1 MIHTLLQLNTRF
13 SPAAPGNRLNSMP
26 PKTPRERADEK
37 RQAKLDLIQQ
47 QIKDGSLTVRKMTP
61 EEKKASESR
70 ERPEPRKQ
78 RRR

>member
-1 MIHTLLQLNTRF
+1 VASAVDWGRPQRGIDLKT
-13 SPAAPGNRLNSMP
+13 MP

-61 EEKKASESR
+61 DEKKASDAR
-70 ERPEPRKQ
+70 ERPEPRKP

>member
-1 MIHTLLQLNTRF
+1 
-13 SPAAPGNRLNSMP
+13 MP

-37 RQAKLDLIQQ
+37 RPAKLDLIQQ

-61 EEKKASESR
+61 EEKKASEQR

>member
-1 MIHTLLQLNTRF
+1 
-13 SPAAPGNRLNSMP
+13 MP

-47 QIKDGSLTVRKMTP
+47 QIKDGTLTVRKMTP

-70 ERPEPRKQ
+70 ERPGTGL
-78 RRR
+78 RRRVAGPWQRSL

>member
-1 MIHTLLQLNTRF
+1 
-13 SPAAPGNRLNSMP
+13 MP

-61 EEKKASESR
+61 EEKKESDAR
-70 ERPEPRKQ
+70 ERPEPRKP
-78 RRR
+78 RRRWGDLASGATQRSGPRS

>member
-1 MIHTLLQLNTRF
+1 
-13 SPAAPGNRLNSMP
+13 MP

-61 EEKKASESR
+61 EEKKASEAR
-70 ERPEPRKQ
+70 DRPEPRKP

>member
-1 MIHTLLQLNTRF
+1 
-13 SPAAPGNRLNSMP
+13 MP

-47 QIKDGSLTVRKMTP
+47 QIKDGTLTVRKMTP

-70 ERPEPRKQ
+70 ERNLMEGIDRCEADTCLEGCEE
-78 RRR
+78 

>member
-1 MIHTLLQLNTRF
+1 
-13 SPAAPGNRLNSMP
+13 MP

-61 EEKKASESR
+61 AEKKESDAR
-70 ERPEPRKQ
+70 ERPEPRKP

>member
-1 MIHTLLQLNTRF
+1 
-13 SPAAPGNRLNSMP
+13 MP

-47 QIKDGSLTVRKMTP
+47 QINDGTLKVRKMTP
-61 EEKKASESR
+61 EEKKASEQR
-70 ERPEPRKQ
+70 ERPEPRKP

>member
-1 MIHTLLQLNTRF
+1 
-13 SPAAPGNRLNSMP
+13 MP

-70 ERPEPRKQ
+70 ERPEPRKP